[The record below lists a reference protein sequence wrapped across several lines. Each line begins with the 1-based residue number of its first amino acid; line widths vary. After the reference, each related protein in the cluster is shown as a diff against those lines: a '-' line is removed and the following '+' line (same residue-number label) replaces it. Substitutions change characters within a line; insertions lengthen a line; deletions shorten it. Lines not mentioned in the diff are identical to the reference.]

1 MKFKPFSSK
10 QLRALTWW
18 CDSSPDRD
26 HDAIIC
32 DGAVRSGKTVCMSLS
47 FIAWAFY
54 RFSDAS
60 FAICGRTLQSLRRN
74 VVTPL
79 EPMLRELGF
88 DCRQVLSR
96 NYMEINRGNRTNRF
110 YLFGGKDESSAALI
124 QGMTL
129 SGVMFD
135 EVALMPRSFVEQA
148 LARCSVEGSK
158 FWFNCNPE
166 HPEHW
171 FKQQWIDRREEKN
184 ALYLHFCMND
194 NPSLSRQMIERYR
207 SLYSDTFYERFVE
220 GKWVSATGL
229 VYPFFKAHDRNV
241 TSSECSRFY
250 ISCDYGTVNPTSMGL
265 WGLKD
270 SVWYRLDEY
279 YYSARQTGR
288 QLTDEEHYS
297 GLERLAGNLPVEAVI
312 CDPSA
317 ASFIT
322 VVRRHGKFRVIPAKN
337 SVIDGIRHVADA
349 LKGGKIAVCPCC
361 KDAVREFGLYRWD
374 DHAGCDAVKKD
385 NDHAMDD
392 IRYFVST
399 VLQQDGNRFFAA
411 AVRR

>member
-26 HDAIIC
+26 RDAIIC
-32 DGAVRSGKTVCMSLS
+32 DGSVRSGKTVCMSLS

-124 QGMTL
+124 QGVTL

-241 TSSECSRFY
+241 ASSECSRFY

-297 GLERLAGNLPVEAVI
+297 GLKRLAGNLPIEAVI